1 MKFLSTY
8 SIPFTKLH
16 TVKNALWIPACLL
29 LFFVGDRLGGMILAK
44 ITENSQF
51 RYARLYENKA
61 EADILL
67 LGNSRGLIFYQP
79 YIEEIT
85 GKETFN
91 LSYNSMPIDLGR
103 VLVTDYLK
111 KYKKKPELLLIDVSM
126 CDRHNPQLITGFSTF
141 SKYSSNLSNLL
152 KDKSEKSWYAGKLS
166 KLYQYNS
173 EVFQRTLYY
182 LKKSDEDWL
191 NDRVISPTMQA
202 NIETDTAV
210 ELTIDDYLLNQ
221 LNNLVKYTENQG
233 VRVELVVNP
242 YYPPY
247 VKKMRTFFD
256 FIGKIEA
263 KTNRAVKDYSR
274 ALNDVSGFADY
285 QHLNK
290 TGSKLYMDLL
300 LEDGILER

>member
-1 MKFLSTY
+1 L
-8 SIPFTKLH
+8 
-16 TVKNALWIPACLL
+16 KNALWIPACLL
-29 LFFVGDRLGGMILAK
+29 LFFVGDRLGGYILSK
-44 ITENSQF
+44 ITQNSQF
-51 RYARLYENKA
+51 RYARLYEQKA

-79 YIEEIT
+79 YIEKIT
-85 GKETFN
+85 GKKTFN

-111 KYKKKPELLLIDVSM
+111 KYKKKPELLIIDVTM
-126 CDRHNPQLITGFSTF
+126 CDRHNSQLIAGFSTF
-141 SKYSSNLSNLL
+141 SDYSNNLSSLI

-182 LKKSDEDWL
+182 LRKSDEDWL

-202 NIETDTAV
+202 NVVDEEAV

-221 LNNLVKYTENQG
+221 LNNLVKYAENQG
-233 VRVELVVNP
+233 VRVELVANP

-247 VKKMRTFFD
+247 VKKMQGFYD
-256 FIGKIEA
+256 FLGQIKGKTDREV
-263 KTNRAVKDYSR
+263 RDYSR
-274 ALNDVSGFADY
+274 ALNEVNGFADY

-290 TGSKLYMDLL
+290 AGSKLYMDLL
-300 LEDGILER
+300 LKDGVLK